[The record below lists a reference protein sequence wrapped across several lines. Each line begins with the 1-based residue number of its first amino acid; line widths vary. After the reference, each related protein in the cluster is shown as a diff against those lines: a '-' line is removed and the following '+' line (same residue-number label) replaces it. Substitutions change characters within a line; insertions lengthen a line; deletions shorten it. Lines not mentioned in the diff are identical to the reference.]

1 MFQIIAENLWIRS
14 AAELKNVSKTVITRI
29 VAFHIVYRKAS
40 QRLQNFSH
48 ITCVWSECSENIM
61 DFIKKPEASSVISES
76 DMVRNR
82 LKCIYD
88 QY

>member
-48 ITCVWSECSENIM
+48 ITSVWSECSENIM